1 MATTWGANA
10 WGDNS
15 WASNQNTIDVNGISA
30 SFDLGQAQYVPVSG
44 WGRSSW
50 GLESWSVNYAN
61 ADISLTGFSIP
72 ITLGDETTVGEIN
85 QGWGRVTWGYNPW
98 GIAGTLLAN
107 GIQMSSDIGSVS
119 ITNEINT
126 GWGSDTWG
134 YETWG
139 TSGLL
144 VDVTGIGLTATLD
157 NLTINADGQT
167 GELTG
172 EEMTTVV
179 GDALGSATV
188 DADLTGI
195 PLTATLQY
203 QEAIVDPTGIELV
216 TNDGTATLDAN
227 TIVEVSANSASTWNG
242 NFAWGYGVWG
252 NEQVTTLAMSMQEG
266 DSDPAPDVSLT
277 GNAAAMFLGN
287 ETVTGDANL
296 SLSGISL
303 TFTLGTAVGDA
314 NTIAS
319 PSGILLS
326 MQEGDEGTT
335 GNARVTPTGIALTM
349 GIGTVYNLIWNEVN
363 TGTTS
368 VWTEVDTAA

>member
-1 MATTWGANA
+1 MANTWGAQTWSFNQ
-10 WGDNS
+10 WNDL
-15 WASNQNTIDVNGISA
+15 SN
-30 SFDLGQAQYVPVSG
+30 
-44 WGRSSW
+44 
-50 GLESWSVNYAN
+50 VNYTLTGQP
-61 ADISLTGFSIP
+61 ISLS
-72 ITLGDETTVGEIN
+72 LGDETTAGEIN
-85 QGWGRVTWGYNPW
+85 FGWGRQTYGTNAW
-98 GIAGTLLAN
+98 GIGGTLQAT

-119 ITNEINT
+119 ITNEINI

-139 TSGLL
+139 ASGLL
-144 VDVTGIGLTATLD
+144 VPLTGIETTFNIGTLGATADAT
-157 NLTINADGQT
+157 T

-172 EEMTTVV
+172 QQLTTAA
-179 GDALGSATV
+179 GDVEGYIDFREIVS
-188 DADLTGI
+188 GI
-195 PLTATLQY
+195 PMTATLQY
-203 QEAIVDPTGIELV
+203 SEVVINAVGFGLTMQEGDEE
-216 TNDGTATLDAN
+216 ATPN
-227 TIVEVSANSASTWNG
+227 TIAEVSATSTATWNG

-252 NEQVTTLAMSMQEG
+252 NQQVTTLAMSMQEG
-266 DSDPAPDVSLT
+266 NTDPAPDVSLT

-335 GNARVTPTGIALTM
+335 ANARITPTGIALTM
-349 GIGTVYNLIWNEVN
+349 SIGTVYNLIWNEVN

-368 VWTEVDTAA
+368 VWNEVDTAA

>member
-50 GLESWSVNYAN
+50 GNLSWNVNYSN
-61 ADISLTGFSIP
+61 INISLTGFSIP
-72 ITLGDETTVGEIN
+72 ITLGDETTAGEIN

-139 TSGLL
+139 ASGLL
-144 VDVTGIGLTATLD
+144 VPLTGIETTFNIGTLGATADAT
-157 NLTINADGQT
+157 T

-172 EEMTTVV
+172 QQLTTAA
-179 GDALGSATV
+179 GDVEGYIDFREIVS
-188 DADLTGI
+188 GI
-195 PLTATLQY
+195 PMTATLQY
-203 QEAIVDPTGIELV
+203 SEVVINAVGFGLTMQEGDEE
-216 TNDGTATLDAN
+216 ATPN
-227 TIVEVSANSASTWNG
+227 TIAEVSATSTATWNG

-252 NEQVTTLAMSMQEG
+252 NEPITTLAMSMQEG
-266 DSDPAPDVSLT
+266 NTDPAPDVSLT

-335 GNARVTPTGIALTM
+335 GNARVTPAGIALTTAT
-349 GIGTVYNLIWNEVN
+349 GTVYNLIWNQVN